1 MLCDI
6 IFANYIIEPQHPIP
20 NETMPKERRRFVCQ
34 ECGYASIKWL
44 GRCVECEKW
53 NTFIEEI
60 EEEVSQHWLAGQ
72 PVGKPEPITQI
83 AASEADRLSTGIGEF
98 DRVLGGGIV
107 PGSVVLI
114 GGDPGIGKSTLLLQA
129 SDALSRLYGAVLYVS
144 GEESV
149 SQTKLRAN
157 RLDITSDSLYVLCEN
172 NLEQIE
178 SHITQFN
185 PHIVIID
192 SIQTAYL
199 PGLQSA
205 PGSVTQ
211 VRESAAQLLVI
222 AKSKNIPVIL
232 VGHVTKEGALA
243 GPRMLEHMV
252 DTVLYFEGE
261 RQHVYRVLRAVKNRF
276 GSTNEIGI
284 FEMLSRGLAEVKNP
298 SELFIS
304 ERQENTSGSVVVS
317 SIEGTRPLLLEL
329 QALVAPA
336 NFGIP
341 RNTATGVDRY
351 RIALLI
357 AVLHKR
363 VGLDINDS
371 DVFVNITGGMRIDE
385 PGIDLGTVVAITSSH
400 RDIAIDPRTV
410 IIGEVGL
417 GGEVRAVTHIE
428 KRLMEVA
435 KLGFN
440 RVIFPESNR
449 KGLAL
454 KEDIDLVSVKDL
466 YGALS
471 ALL

>member
-1 MLCDI
+1 M
-6 IFANYIIEPQHPIP
+6 A
-20 NETMPKERRRFVCQ
+20 KEHRQFVCQ
-34 ECGYASIKWL
+34 GCGYSSIKWL
-44 GRCVECEKW
+44 GRCPECEQW
-53 NTFIEEI
+53 NTFAEEI
-60 EEEVSQHWLAGQ
+60 EEVASAQHWLTGQ
-72 PVGKPEPITQI
+72 SAGKPEPITQI
-83 AASEADRLSTGIGEF
+83 TASESDRLLTGIGEF
-98 DRVLGGGIV
+98 DRVLGGGFV

-114 GGDPGIGKSTLLLQA
+114 GGDPGIGKSTILLQA
-129 SDALSRLYGAVLYVS
+129 SDALSRIYGTVLYVS

-149 SQTKLRAN
+149 TQTKLRAD
-157 RLDITSDSLYVLCEN
+157 RLGITSDSLYVLCEN
-172 NLEQIE
+172 NLDLIE
-178 SHITQFN
+178 AHITRLN
-185 PHIVIID
+185 PYVVIID

-211 VRESAAQLLVI
+211 VRESAAQFVVI
-222 AKSKNIPVIL
+222 AKSKNIPIIL
-232 VGHVTKEGALA
+232 VGHVTKEGNLA
-243 GPRMLEHMV
+243 GPRILEHMV

-284 FEMLSRGLAEVKNP
+284 FEMLSHGLAEVKNP

-304 ERQENTSGSVVVS
+304 ERQENTAGSVVVS

-336 NFGIP
+336 IFGIP
-341 RNTATGVDRY
+341 RNMATGVDRY

-363 VGLDINDS
+363 VGLDISDS

-385 PGIDLGTVVAITSSH
+385 PGIDLGTIIAITSSH

-417 GGEVRAVTHIE
+417 GGEVRAVTQIE
-428 KRLMEVA
+428 KRLLEAA

-440 RVIFPESNR
+440 RAIFPESNR
-449 KGLAL
+449 KGLEL
-454 KEDIDLVSVKDL
+454 KEEIELIGVEDL

>member
-1 MLCDI
+1 M
-6 IFANYIIEPQHPIP
+6 A
-20 NETMPKERRRFVCQ
+20 KERRQFVCQ
-34 ECGYASIKWL
+34 ECGYSSIRWL
-44 GRCVECEKW
+44 GRCPECEKW
-53 NTFIEEI
+53 NTFV
-60 EEEVSQHWLAGQ
+60 EEVEEAPSARHRPLGQ
-72 PVGKPEPITQI
+72 PASRPEPITQI
-83 AASEADRLSTGIGEF
+83 AASEDDRLLTEIGEF

-129 SDALSRLYGAVLYVS
+129 SDAISRIYGTVLYVS

-149 SQTKLRAN
+149 TQTKLRAN
-157 RLDITSDSLYVLCEN
+157 RLGITSDSLYVLCEN
-172 NLEQIE
+172 NIEQIE
-178 SHITQFN
+178 THIMQLN
-185 PHIVIID
+185 PYAVVID
-192 SIQTAYL
+192 SIQTVYR
-199 PGLQSA
+199 PELQSA
-205 PGSVTQ
+205 PGSITQ
-211 VRESAAQLLVI
+211 IRESAAQLLII
-222 AKSKNIPVIL
+222 AKGKNIPIIL
-232 VGHVTKEGALA
+232 VGHVTKEGSLA
-243 GPRMLEHMV
+243 GPRILEHMV

-284 FEMLSRGLAEVKNP
+284 FEMLSQGLAEVKNP

-336 NFGIP
+336 TFGIP
-341 RNTATGVDRY
+341 RNTTTGVDRH

-357 AVLHKR
+357 AVLQKR
-363 VGLDINDS
+363 VGLDIGDS
-371 DVFVNITGGMRIDE
+371 DVFVNITGGMRVDE
-385 PGIDLGTVVAITSSH
+385 PGIDLGIVMAITSNH
-400 RDIAIDPRTV
+400 RDIAIDSRTV

-428 KRLMEVA
+428 KRLREAA

-440 RVIFPESNR
+440 RAIFPEYNR
-449 KGLAL
+449 KGLEL
-454 KEDIDLVSVKDL
+454 KEDIDLIGVQDL

-471 ALL
+471 ASL